1 MSHVASHAR
10 VRSRRRGYGTIL
22 GLFAVLLAIV
32 IVYPLLTGGVR
43 RNGLPLSNATIIRE
57 QAAAKHLDP
66 ALIAG
71 VIYTESKFEPRPS
84 SAGAQGLMQILP
96 ETAYYLAHL
105 SGGRRFTAS
114 DLATPQVNVAYGSYY
129 LRYLLDHY
137 GNDEMLALAAYN
149 GGLTN
154 VDRWVAK
161 AREEGR
167 AMTIGA
173 IPFPETR
180 EYVQRVMSAQQA
192 YRETYPRELGLG

>member
-1 MSHVASHAR
+1 MSHVATQSR
-10 VRSRRRGYGTIL
+10 VRSRGRGYGPIL
-22 GLFAVLLAIV
+22 ALGALLLAIV
-32 IVYPLLTGGVR
+32 IVYPLLTGGVH
-43 RNGLPLSNATIIRE
+43 RNGLPLSDASIIRE
-57 QAAAKHLDP
+57 QANSKHLDP

-71 VIYTESKFEPRPS
+71 VIYAESKFEPRPS
-84 SAGAQGLMQILP
+84 SAGAEGLMQILP

-114 DLATPQVNVAYGSYY
+114 DLATPEINVAYGSYY

-149 GGLTN
+149 GGITN
-154 VDRWVAK
+154 VDEWVAK
-161 AREEGR
+161 ARREGR
-167 AMTIGA
+167 SLTVGA

-192 YRETYPRELGLG
+192 YRETYPRELGLE